1 MRARTLIETTTAAAN
16 KVLIIDNQNLNGSIS
31 IVGVVVAESVA
42 IEIPAVESPDVD
54 TDTDWTAFVYDGETY
69 VLDVNNNR
77 RSIPF
82 RGTYRIAK
90 PESVGNAF
98 GIGFE

>member
-1 MRARTLIETTTAAAN
+1 MRAQTLIESTEAAA
-16 KVLIIDNQNLNGSIS
+16 KKILIIDNLNLNGSVS
-31 IVGVVVAESVA
+31 IVGLVTTETVA
-42 IEIPAVESPDVD
+42 IEIPKVANPVVG
-54 TDTDWTAFVYDGETY
+54 TDANWTPLVYDGTTY

-82 RGTYRIAK
+82 RGTYRISK
-90 PESVGNAF
+90 PASSGNAF

>member
-1 MRARTLIETTTAAAN
+1 MIGKTLIASTEAAAN
-16 KVLIIDNQNLNGSIS
+16 AILIIDNQNLNGSIS
-31 IVGVVVAESVA
+31 IVGLVTTESVA
-42 IEIPAVESPDVD
+42 IQIPRVAIPAVD
-54 TDTDWTAFVYDGETY
+54 TDTDWTDFVYDGTTY

-77 RSIPF
+77 ISIPF

-90 PESVGNAF
+90 PTSSGNAF